1 MTRIAIKPLS
11 VNDAYRGR
19 RFATKELTQYK
30 SDMGWLLPRLEVP
43 DGPLAVRYVF
53 GVSSIGAD
61 GDNLIKSFQDI
72 IAEKYGFN
80 DRVIYHWDVTKVD
93 VPKGKE
99 FVEFEIAELSTATAR
114 QDSDR
119 SV

>member
-1 MTRIAIKPLS
+1 MVRLEIKALS

-30 SDMGWLLPRLEVP
+30 SDLGWLLPRGMHIP
-43 DGPLAVRYVF
+43 SGPLSVRYVF
-53 GVSSIGAD
+53 GVNSKASD
-61 GDNLIKSFQDI
+61 LDNLVKALQDV
-72 IAEKYGFN
+72 IAAEYGFN
-80 DRVIYHWDVTKVD
+80 DNRIYHIDVTKVD

-99 FVEFEIAELSTATAR
+99 FVEFEISTYRSGAV
-114 QDSDR
+114 SDG

>member
-1 MTRIAIKPLS
+1 MVRIDLKPLS

-30 SDMGWLLPRLEVP
+30 SDLGWLLPKMEVP
-43 DGPLAVRYVF
+43 KGPLAVRYVF
-53 GVSSIGAD
+53 GLSSIGAD
-61 GDNLIKSFQDI
+61 GDNCIKAFQDV
-72 IAEKYGFN
+72 IAEHYGFN

-93 VPKGKE
+93 VPRGKE
-99 FVEFEIAELSTATAR
+99 FVEFELSTHGSGAV
-114 QDSDR
+114 SDG

>member
-1 MTRIAIKPLS
+1 MARIDIKPLS

-30 SDMGWLLPRLEVP
+30 SDLGWLLPRLEVP

-53 GVSSIGAD
+53 GVSSKASDAD
-61 GDNLIKSFQDI
+61 NMVKCLQDI

-80 DRVIYHWDVTKVD
+80 DNRIYRIEVTKVD

-99 FVEFEIAELSTATAR
+99 FVEFELSRLSTGGA
-114 QDSDR
+114 
-119 SV
+119 